1 MLGST
6 RTILKFSCNIS
17 SVQPLNCRS
26 KKEGLGDLD
35 VSMIEEALEPSSGDS
50 SGRGTQRSEYH
61 WASDVYPASNV
72 SLRSVGWDNFVIID
86 LDTDKTFA
94 EMDWRSAHTMLHEQA
109 IYQHDASQYQVERL
123 DYENRKAFVRH
134 VKPDYYTTAE
144 THTTVDVVKQD
155 EESLLQNAGA
165 WGVPFGLG
173 EVSVVDKVVG
183 FKKIRFHTHENVGFG
198 EVHLPEM
205 QMHTSSFWMTIPET
219 FIQGRSEERTQI
231 IDALRGLAM
240 HIVAAASL
248 MIDPRDLGRTLEI
261 ETTQHRCPAHQRGQ
275 GLIPPF
281 SCTIQYRAELGWRRV
296 CSMTGAHLCIER

>member
-1 MLGST
+1 M
-6 RTILKFSCNIS
+6 
-17 SVQPLNCRS
+17 
-26 KKEGLGDLD
+26 
-35 VSMIEEALEPSSGDS
+35 
-50 SGRGTQRSEYH
+50 
-61 WASDVYPASNV
+61 
-72 SLRSVGWDNFVIID
+72 IID
-86 LDTDKTFA
+86 LDTDKTLA

-155 EESLLQNAGA
+155 EESILQHAGA

-205 QMHTSSFWMTIPET
+205 QMHTSSFWMTIPEA

-231 IDALRGLAM
+231 IDALRGFAKAM

-248 MIDPRDLGRTLEI
+248 MIDPRDLGRTLGDRDDPTSMPGSSKGTGFDPTI
-261 ETTQHRCPAHQRGQ
+261 FLYDSVPGGIGLATRLFDDRRSLVHRALNLIQRCSCRSGCPACIGPSSGTMTVGPSNGASARPRGRK
-275 GLIPPF
+275 GLILDMMH
-281 SCTIQYRAELGWRRV
+281 ELGFLV
-296 CSMTGAHLCIER
+296 HPS